1 MKHRLL
7 ALGVAALAIVLAA
20 PALAYQSTV
29 WFEGAAGHANA
40 LRQRKT
46 MDAPMLVYFR
56 VDWCPHCRRFD
67 ELLDDSQVRSRL
79 AGVIKVRIDP
89 EKGEAEKQIFQSEYG
104 GTGYPTIFLYPADGS
119 EPHRISHKGPAER
132 FLAQFG
138 PPAADQAA
146 SSR

>member
-1 MKHRLL
+1 MKPRLL

-29 WFEGAAGHANA
+29 WFEGADGHATA

-46 MDAPMLVYFR
+46 MKAPMLVYFR

-79 AGVIKVRIDP
+79 AGVIKVQIDP
-89 EKGEAEKQIFQSEYG
+89 EKGEAEKQLFQGEYG
-104 GTGYPTIFLYPADGS
+104 GTGYPTIFLYPADGG
-119 EPHRISHKGPAER
+119 EPRRLSHKGPAER

-138 PPAADQAA
+138 DSAGQAA